1 MSLILCA
8 FTNIDIAPNP
18 MEAKGIYPSKPCI
31 IRMESEIV
39 KADLFSNYAT
49 IDCTFKMVN
58 YGKDTSI
65 EVGFPVMDFQY
76 WTISGYTESDKKNFK
91 ISVDDKILNEQE
103 IKVSIEIDS

>member
-1 MSLILCA
+1 
-8 FTNIDIAPNP
+8 
-18 MEAKGIYPSKPCI
+18 MEL
-31 IRMESEIV
+31 EIV

-76 WTISGYTESDKKNFK
+76 
-91 ISVDDKILNEQE
+91 
-103 IKVSIEIDS
+103 

>member
-8 FTNIDIAPNP
+8 FTNIDIAQNP
-18 MEAKGIYPSKPCI
+18 IEAKGIYPSNPCKI
-31 IRMESEIV
+31 WMELEIV
-39 KADLFSNYAT
+39 KADLFSDYAT

-76 WTISGYTESDKKNFK
+76 LTIRWLYRKW
-91 ISVDDKILNEQE
+91 
-103 IKVSIEIDS
+103 